1 MNLKAYA
8 EKREA
13 LINEM
18 DQLVDGVE
26 AEVRAMTEEEE
37 NKFEEL
43 RAEIDRLDSTISKIK
58 ERKER
63 DEIPEEEERGEE
75 EMSEEM
81 RAAEIEQNE
90 IRAFADYVRG
100 VVSEERSDTYMK
112 QADNGAVIP
121 KTIAN
126 KVIDKVKDICPI
138 YASAEKYNV
147 KGTLSI
153 PYVDESNTNIA
164 MDYATEMNELESKAM
179 QLKTVDLTGF
189 LAGTLS
195 VISKKLINNTDID
208 VVNVVVNKMAEAVAL
223 FLEKECLAGT
233 SAKIAGLS
241 GVTQSVTSAAAGA
254 ISADDLI
261 SLKDSIKSAYQPGAY
276 FIMHPTTLTMLRKL
290 KDNNGRYLLNDD
302 ITSAFGNTLL
312 GKDVYVSDQMPEVAT
327 AAGKPVIFYGNY
339 SAGLAVKVVE
349 DFSIEVLREK
359 FATMH
364 ALGIV
369 GWMELDAKIQNAQAI
384 TKFVMHA

>member
-18 DQLVDGVE
+18 NQLVDGVE

-43 RAEIDRLDSTISKIK
+43 RAEINSLDSTINRIK
-58 ERKER
+58 EHKAKH
-63 DEIPEEEERGEE
+63 EIPEEEERGEE

-153 PYVDESNTNIA
+153 PYVDEANTNIS
-164 MDYATEMNELESKAM
+164 MGYATEMNELESKAM

-233 SAKIAGLS
+233 STKIAGLS
-241 GVTQSVTSAAAGA
+241 GVTQSVTSTAAGA

-261 SLKDSIKSAYQPGAY
+261 NLKDSIKSAYQQGAY
-276 FIMHPTTLTMLRKL
+276 FIMHPSTLTMLRKL

-339 SAGLAVKVVE
+339 TAGLAVKVVE
-349 DFSIEVLREK
+349 DFSLEVLREK
-359 FATMH
+359 FATMY

-384 TKFVMHA
+384 TKFVMHS

>member
-233 SAKIAGLS
+233 STKIAGLS

-261 SLKDSIKSAYQPGAY
+261 SLKDSIKSAYQTGAY